1 MKYRLI
7 FYVVGN
13 FLKYFGFIMLIPAV
27 ISLIYGDN
35 ELFGFIITSF
45 VTTVTGYLL
54 EIITKEAAEHKEIS
68 RQEGFL
74 IAALCWVLACLF
86 GALPYLLF
94 DVFSHPVDA
103 IFESFSGY
111 TTTGATVLA
120 EIESLPYGIL
130 FYRSFTQW
138 LGGMGIIILAI
149 AILPR
154 LSVGGMQL
162 MGHEAPGPTTE
173 KLTPRISETA
183 KKLWSVYVI
192 MSVVCCVLLYL
203 AGISVFESITTAFST
218 LATGGFSVKNAS
230 IGGFNNGWVEII
242 VMVFMFLSGLNYVLL
257 YYLFTGKKKNIFK
270 GSEIRFYLLLVVVF
284 ISFIVFDLMVNHLMD
299 LKDAI
304 RYSSFQVISIL
315 TTSGFHTSEFDHWPS
330 FAIFMIFTLM
340 FIGACAGSTSGSIK
354 SLRILILIKKGYR
367 EINSLI
373 KPRAVL
379 PVRINSHI
387 VDRDIISSITS
398 FFILFIFIFVVSVL
412 IISFAEDDISILG
425 SISASAAAITNVGP
439 GFAEVGAS
447 QNYGFLSG
455 FTKIYLCFL
464 MLLGRLELYTILVLF
479 TPLFWKK

>member
-1 MKYRLI
+1 MNYRLI

-13 FLKYFGFIMLIPAV
+13 FLKYFGFLMLIPAV

-35 ELFGFIITSF
+35 ELFGFIFTSF
-45 VTTVTGYLL
+45 VITVSGYVL
-54 EIITKEAAEHKEIS
+54 EIITKKAAEKKEIN
-68 RQEGFL
+68 RKEGFL
-74 IAALCWVLACLF
+74 IAALCWILACLF
-86 GALPYLLF
+86 GSLPYLIL

-103 IFESFSGY
+103 IFESFSGF
-111 TTTGATVLA
+111 TTTGATVLS
-120 EIESLPYGIL
+120 EIESLPHGIL
-130 FYRSFTQW
+130 FYRSFSQW

-183 KKLWSVYVI
+183 KKLWSVYVV
-192 MSVVCCVLLYL
+192 MSIVCFVLLYL
-203 AGISVFESITTAFST
+203 SGISIFDAITTSFST

-230 IGGFNNGWVEII
+230 IGGFNNGWVEMI

-257 YYLFTGKKKNIFK
+257 YYLFTGKKLNIFK
-270 GSEIRFYLLLVVVF
+270 GSEIRFFLLLVGVF
-284 ISFIVFDLMVNHLMD
+284 ISFIVFDLMVNHLMN
-299 LKDAI
+299 LKDAV

-315 TTSGFHTSEFDHWPS
+315 TTSGFHTSEFDHWPN

-367 EINSLI
+367 EINTLI

-379 PVRINSHI
+379 PVRINSHV
-387 VDRDIISSITS
+387 VDRDIVSSVTS
-398 FFILFIFIFVVSVL
+398 YFLLFIFIFVVSVL
-412 IISFAEDDISILG
+412 IISFTEKMSVLG

>member
-1 MKYRLI
+1 MKFSLI

-13 FLKYFGFIMLIPAV
+13 FLKYFGFLMLVPAV
-27 ISLIYGDN
+27 ISTIYRDN
-35 ELFGFIITSF
+35 ELFAFLTTSF
-45 VTTVTGYLL
+45 VIIVTGYVL
-54 EIITKEAAEHKEIS
+54 EIINSDSSKIKELK
-68 RQEGFL
+68 RQEAFL
-74 IAALCWVLACLF
+74 IAALCWILACLF
-86 GALPYLLF
+86 GSLPYILL

-103 IFESFSGY
+103 VFESFSGY

-120 EIESLPYGIL
+120 EIESLPHGIL

-162 MGHEAPGPTTE
+162 MGLEAPGPATE

-192 MSVVCCVLLYL
+192 MSVVCFVLLL
-203 AGISVFESITTAFST
+203 ISGLSVFDSITTAFST

-230 IGGFNNGWVEII
+230 IAGFNSGWVELI
-242 VMVFMFLSGLNYVLL
+242 VMFFMLLSGLNYVLL
-257 YYLFTGKKKNIFK
+257 YYFFTGRKFNIFK
-270 GSEIRFYLLLVVVF
+270 SSELRFFFLLIGVF
-284 ISFIVFDLMVNHLMD
+284 TAFIVFDLIVNHLMGFM
-299 LKDAI
+299 DAL
-304 RYSSFQVISIL
+304 RYSSFQVLSII
-315 TTSGFHTSEFDHWPS
+315 TTSGFHTTEFDHWPN

-367 EINSLI
+367 EINMLI

-379 PVRINSHI
+379 PVRIDKHS
-387 VDRDIISSITS
+387 VDKDVISSVTS
-398 FFILFIFIFVVSVL
+398 YFLLFIFIFVVSIL
-412 IISFAEDDISILG
+412 IISFAENISILG
-425 SISASAAAITNVGP
+425 AISASAAAITNVGP

>member
-1 MKYRLI
+1 MNFRLI

-13 FLKYFGFIMLIPAV
+13 FLKYFGFLMLIPAV

-35 ELFGFIITSF
+35 EFFTFIFTSF
-45 VTTVTGYLL
+45 ATTTTGYIL
-54 EIITKEAAEHKEIS
+54 EIITKKAAVLKEIK

-74 IAALCWVLACLF
+74 IASLCWVLACLF
-86 GALPYLLF
+86 GSLPYLLLS
-94 DVFSHPVDA
+94 VFSHPVDA
-103 IFESFSGY
+103 IFESFSGF
-111 TTTGATVLA
+111 TTTGATVLS
-120 EIESLPYGIL
+120 EIESLPHGIL

-162 MGHEAPGPTTE
+162 MSLEAPGPTTE

-183 KKLWSVYVI
+183 KKLWSVYVL
-192 MSVVCCVLLYL
+192 MTVACFVLLYIS
-203 AGISVFESITTAFST
+203 GISIFDSITTSFST

-242 VMVFMFLSGLNYVLL
+242 VMFFMFLSGMNYVLL
-257 YYLFTGKKKNIFK
+257 YYLFSGKQLKIFK
-270 GSEIRFYLLLVVVF
+270 SSEFRFFCFLIAFF
-284 ISFIVFDLMVNHLMD
+284 IAFIVFDLMVNHLMN

-304 RYSSFQVISIL
+304 RYSSFQVISII
-315 TTSGFHTSEFDHWPS
+315 TTSGFHTSEFDLWPN

-354 SLRILILIKKGYR
+354 SLRILILIKKGYM
-367 EINSLI
+367 EINKLI

-379 PVRINSHI
+379 PIRINSHV
-387 VDRDIISSITS
+387 VDRDIVSSVTS
-398 FFILFIFIFVVSVL
+398 FFLLFIFIFVVSVL
-412 IISFAEDDISILG
+412 IISFVEDMSIVG

-447 QNYGFLSG
+447 QNYGFLTN

-479 TPLFWKK
+479 APIFWRK

>member
-1 MKYRLI
+1 MNFRLI

-13 FLKYFGFIMLIPAV
+13 FLKYFGFLMLIPAV

-35 ELFGFIITSF
+35 ELFAFILTSF
-45 VTTVTGYLL
+45 ATTTTGYIL
-54 EIITKEAAEHKEIS
+54 EIITKKAAVLKEIK

-86 GALPYLLF
+86 GSLPYLLLS
-94 DVFSHPVDA
+94 VFSHPVDA
-103 IFESFSGY
+103 IFESFSGF
-111 TTTGATVLA
+111 TTTGATVLS
-120 EIESLPYGIL
+120 EIESLPHGIL

-162 MGHEAPGPTTE
+162 MGLEAPGPTTE

-183 KKLWSVYVI
+183 KKLWSVYVL
-192 MSVVCCVLLYL
+192 MTVACFVLLYIS
-203 AGISVFESITTAFST
+203 GISIFDSITTSFST

-242 VMVFMFLSGLNYVLL
+242 VMFFMFLSGMNYVLL
-257 YYLFTGKKKNIFK
+257 YYLFSGKQLNIFK
-270 GSEIRFYLLLVVVF
+270 SSELRFYCFLIAFFIAFVF
-284 ISFIVFDLMVNHLMD
+284 FDLMVNHPMNLM
-299 LKDAI
+299 DAI
-304 RYSSFQVISIL
+304 RYSSFQVISII
-315 TTSGFHTSEFDHWPS
+315 TTSGFHTSEFDLWPN

-367 EINSLI
+367 EINTLI

-379 PVRINSHI
+379 PIRINSHV
-387 VDRDIISSITS
+387 VDRDIVSSVTS
-398 FFILFIFIFVVSVL
+398 FFLLFIFIFVVSIL
-412 IISFAEDDISILG
+412 IISFVEDMSIVG

-447 QNYGFLSG
+447 QNYGFLSD

-479 TPLFWKK
+479 APIFWRK